1 MKISE
6 ALKVLQ
12 SVPREGEPFE
22 AALVCGFTPLHLE
35 TLLGARLQ
43 QRLSGRRIAVA
54 KGLFGDT
61 AGTLE
66 SLRGARPHAVA
77 LALEWQDLD
86 PRLGFRAA
94 GAWNPA
100 AVADIVTS
108 AARMLDRMGAAVEQI
123 EPGVPV
129 ACCLPTLP
137 LPPLFH
143 TPGWQSSEACV
154 LLEGSLNDFALRV
167 VRRPGA
173 ALADTARL
181 AQNSPPAARFD
192 LKSDLAS
199 GLPYTLAHADAVA
212 EALALLLVPPAPKKG
227 LVTDLDDTLWHGL
240 VGEIGPENVSWDLDS
255 HHPVHGLYQKLLAS
269 FAEEGVLIGVASKND
284 AQVAARA
291 LARPD
296 ILLPPGKIYPLE
308 VHWNPKSGSVG
319 RILKAWNIGA
329 DSVVFVDD
337 SPMELAEVAAAHPGI
352 ECVLFPKSDPAAC
365 LALLRRLRDWF
376 GKPRIAGEDALRLES
391 IRQGEAFREVESGGG
406 AEAFLSQADAT
417 LTIDF
422 AVSSSDAR
430 TLELVNKTNQFN
442 LNGVRFTEGD
452 WLRLL
457 ANPNAILAAVS
468 YQDKFGPLGKIAVL
482 AGHVDGDEMRVN
494 SWVMSCRAFSRRI
507 EHRCL
512 QSLFDRCAAREIIFD
527 FRPTAKNG
535 PLQDFFE
542 SLTGGRPQ
550 GPFRLTREQ
559 FEEKR
564 PLLYHRIVETE
575 STSWMPSQPA

>member
-12 SVPREGEPFE
+12 SAPRGGEPFE

-43 QRLSGRRIAVA
+43 QRLSGRRIVIA

-66 SLRGARPHAVA
+66 SLRGARPHAAA
-77 LALEWQDLD
+77 LVLEWQDLD
-86 PRLGFRAA
+86 PRLGFRGA
-94 GAWNPA
+94 GAWSPA

-108 AARMLDRMGAAVEQI
+108 ATRMLDRIGAAVEQLD
-123 EPGVPV
+123 PGVPI

-143 TPGWQSSEACV
+143 VPGWQAPEAR
-154 LLEGSLNDFALRV
+154 LLLDRELNGFALRV

-173 ALADTARL
+173 TLADASRL
-181 AQNSPPAARFD
+181 AQDSPPGSRFD
-192 LKSDLAS
+192 LKSELSS
-199 GLPYTLAHADAVA
+199 GLPYTLPHADAVA
-212 EALALLLVPPAPKKG
+212 ATLALLLAPPEPKKG

-240 VGEIGPENVSWDLDS
+240 VGEIGPENVAWDLDS
-255 HHPVHGLYQKLLAS
+255 HHSLHGLYQKLLAS
-269 FAEEGVLIGVASKND
+269 FADEGVLIAVASKND
-284 AQVAARA
+284 ARTAAGA

-319 RILKAWNIGA
+319 RILQAWNIGA
-329 DSVVFVDD
+329 GSVVFVDD
-337 SPMELAEVAAAHPGI
+337 SPMELAEVEAAHPGI
-352 ECVLFPKSDPAAC
+352 ECALFPKNDPAAC
-365 LALLRRLRDWF
+365 HALLRRLRDWF

-391 IRQGEAFREVESGGG
+391 IRQGAAFREVESGSA
-406 AEAFLSQADAT
+406 AEAFLRLADAT
-417 LTIDF
+417 MTIDYG
-422 AVSSSDAR
+422 ASQLDPR

-442 LNGVRFTEGD
+442 LNGARYTEGD
-452 WLRLL
+452 WRRRL
-457 ANPNAILAAVS
+457 ADPNAILAAVN

-482 AGHVDGDEMRVN
+482 AGLVRGDEIHVDV
-494 SWVMSCRAFSRRI
+494 WVMSCRAFSRRI

-512 QSLFDRCAAREIIFD
+512 LSLFERHDAREIVFD
-527 FRPTAKNG
+527 FRASPKNG
-535 PLQDFFE
+535 PLQEFFE
-542 SLTGGRPQ
+542 SLTGSRAS
-550 GPFRLTREQ
+550 GPLRLTRTQ

-564 PLLYHRIVETE
+564 PVLYHNVIVTD
-575 STSWMPSQPA
+575 STP